1 METCDAVIIGGGP
14 AGSTCA
20 RALTDAGLDVVL
32 LDQATFPRD
41 KPCAGWITPPVVH
54 LLRLDL
60 GAYRGGGRVCQP
72 ITAFR
77 TSRLGRAAID
87 TDFETPVSYGILR
100 RELDHYLLARCGARL
115 RTGEPLTSLRREGG
129 SASRERGAGSAS
141 DARAA
146 TGVGDAGGED
156 AARAGDWIVNDAIRT
171 PLVIGAGG
179 HFCPV
184 AKRMP
189 ALARDAAALAAAT
202 AGGADLG
209 IGVDARVMT
218 DGDASAAS
226 DAGRATQSA
235 GELVV
240 AAQEIEVRLTPA
252 QAAACRVSGERP
264 ELFLCEDFKG
274 YGWCFRKED
283 VLNIGLGRLDRHH
296 LAAHVRTFADGLVS
310 DGRIPRD
317 LEWRWK
323 GHAYLVREASPR
335 ALVADGL
342 LLVGDAAGL
351 AYGRSGEGIR
361 PAIESALLAAQ
372 TIVAAGGRY
381 PRAALDPYRAAI
393 ESRFGAGAPRG
404 AASSVAVSRAPAAAH
419 AGVGAASASASAS
432 GVGERLGIGVATL
445 LMSSRWFTR
454 HVLLRRWFLRMAD
467 APLPLPRAAGP
478 A

>member
-32 LDQATFPRD
+32 LDKATFPRD

-77 TSRLGRAAID
+77 TSRLGRPAVD

-115 RTGEPLTSLRREGG
+115 RTGEPLISLRRSG
-129 SASRERGAGSAS
+129 GAGSAS
-141 DARAA
+141 GAGRAS
-146 TGVGDAGGED
+146 DED
-156 AARAGDWIVNDAIRT
+156 AAGAGDWIVNEAIRT

-184 AKRMP
+184 ARRMP
-189 ALARDAAALAAAT
+189 ALARCATATGTATALATAT
-202 AGGADLG
+202 AGGADEG
-209 IGVDARVMT
+209 IGVDVDAGVIT
-218 DGDASAAS
+218 DGGARAAS
-226 DAGRATQSA
+226 HAERATEPA

-296 LAAHVRTFADGLVS
+296 LAAHVRAFADGLVS

-317 LEWRWK
+317 LAWRWK

-393 ESRFGAGAPRG
+393 ESRFGAGASRG
-404 AASSVAVSRAPAAAH
+404 AVSRELAVAH
-419 AGVGAASASASAS
+419 AGVDAATAPAS
-432 GVGERLGIGVATL
+432 GVGERLGIGVATM

-478 A
+478 V